1 MSYTFIKTIAKSSP
15 LLFGWDFKPPR
26 TCHNR
31 FGAHPPA
38 LSASL
43 ACWNMGPMNGKK
55 MEHLWQIFGNLYKN
69 PKKIN
74 GCNHLQQES
83 HHPHP
88 LKLQVLKEKDDDYR
102 MFREILC
109 GFSLTFPVGQVWRF
123 DGKAIQE
130 LIVIP
135 KLPSAANQVGIGEL
149 HGISGFAL
157 MNWR

>member
-1 MSYTFIKTIAKSSP
+1 
-15 LLFGWDFKPPR
+15 LE
-26 TCHNR
+26 H
-31 FGAHPPA
+31 GANE
-38 LSASL
+38 
-43 ACWNMGPMNGKK
+43 WEK

-102 MFREILC
+102 IFREILC
-109 GFSLTFPVGQVWRF
+109 GFSLTFPVGQVWRY

-135 KLPSAANQVGIGEL
+135 KLPSAANQVGGL
-149 HGISGFAL
+149 GNSMGFPAFDAL
-157 MNWR
+157 NWR